1 MSEAPVQLRKILGR
15 RDVLALAFGA
25 MVGWGWV
32 VLAGEMIDR
41 AGSLG
46 SALAFMVGAV
56 MVLFVGLTYAELT
69 AALSRAGGEIAF
81 TFVGIGPRA
90 SFVCG
95 WTLVLAYLSVC
106 SFEAVALPTVVRYL
120 APGFEL
126 GFLYSIAGWE
136 VHVSWV
142 VVGVVGALAIGVVN
156 YLGIR
161 LAAFVQWTAALLLFA
176 IGLSFF
182 IPATISGNVANL
194 IPHFTDVAGFF
205 GVVIMTPFLF
215 LGFDIIPQIAEEID
229 VPFRV
234 VGRLILISIGI
245 ALAWYVLVQLN
256 VGLTLDPVTRTE
268 SGLPTADAMSVVYGS
283 RWAGRVLVF
292 GGLLGILTSWNAFFV
307 GASRLL
313 FAMARGGMLPPVF
326 ARLHSRYET
335 PVAVIV
341 LLTAIIAMAPF
352 FGRQALVWLVDAGG
366 LAAVFAYLLVTI
378 SFLTVRRRYPQLHRP
393 YRTPAPTTVGVVAL
407 VTTVFFLLLYLPGS
421 PSALVWPYEWAIVLG
436 WGLLGALLALGL
448 PRRYE
453 TLGRG
458 RRAELILGPY
468 AGEVREGRL

>member
-1 MSEAPVQLRKILGR
+1 
-15 RDVLALAFGA
+15 

-41 AGSLG
+41 AGSIG
-46 SALAFMVGAV
+46 SALAFVVGAV

-69 AALSRAGGEIAF
+69 AALSRAGGEITF

-90 SFVCG
+90 SFICG

-106 SFEAVALPTVVRYL
+106 SFEAVALPTVVGYL
-120 APGFEL
+120 APGFEF

-142 VVGVVGALAIGVVN
+142 VVGVVGALTIGVVN

-161 LAAFVQWTAALLLFA
+161 LAAFIQWTAALLLFV

-182 IPATISGNVANL
+182 IPATITGNVADL
-194 IPHFTDVAGFF
+194 IPHFTVIAGFF

-215 LGFDIIPQIAEEID
+215 LGFDIIPQMAEEIA
-229 VPFRV
+229 VPSRV

-256 VGLTLDPVTRTE
+256 VGLTLDPVARIE
-268 SGLPTADAMSVVYGS
+268 SGLPTADAMSAVYGS

-313 FAMARGGMLPPVF
+313 FAMSRGGMLPSVF
-326 ARLHSRYET
+326 SRLHSRYET
-335 PVAVIV
+335 PVAAIV
-341 LLTAIIAMAPF
+341 LLTAIIVMAPF

-366 LAAVFAYLLVTI
+366 LAAVSAYLLVTI
-378 SFLTVRRRYPQLHRP
+378 SFLTVRRRYPKLHRP
-393 YRTPAPTTVGVVAL
+393 YRTPAPTTVGVLAL
-407 VTTVFFLLLYLPGS
+407 VTTVFFLMLYLPGS
-421 PSALVWPYEWAIVLG
+421 PSALVWPYEWAIVLS
-436 WGLLGALLALGL
+436 WALLGALLALGL
-448 PRRYE
+448 PQRHE
-453 TLGRG
+453 TLGRD

-468 AGEVREGRL
+468 TGEVREGKL